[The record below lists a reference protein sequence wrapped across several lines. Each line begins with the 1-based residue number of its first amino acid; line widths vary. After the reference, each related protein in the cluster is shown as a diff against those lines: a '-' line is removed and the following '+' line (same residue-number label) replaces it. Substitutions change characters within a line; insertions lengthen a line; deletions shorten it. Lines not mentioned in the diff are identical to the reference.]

1 MDESALILS
10 REQFISQAAQKA
22 DEVYD
27 KYREQHPGQ
36 RCVGITRAGKP
47 CERFAIVGSNLC
59 QHHGGRLDKSMTLEG
74 ERPPKVRKR
83 KINITGRLN
92 EIRNLIGEDAQ
103 NILDSTEEIEILTA
117 RFQMLLEQSADLP
130 QMSKKVMDE
139 YDKWVDI
146 RQSGNKVRFAE
157 QTSRLGAAIE
167 SCRPGVGAMGEF
179 YLLTE
184 QLRRYKETE
193 IKRRIAMRQMLD
205 AGDAAKLIE
214 GTKSAF
220 EAALAE
226 IDDVELR
233 KQCKRAFVKQYRN
246 IFGVDAPVVK
256 PEPTSEQMRIGANPV
271 SGI

>member
-1 MDESALILS
+1 M
-10 REQFISQAAQKA
+10 
-22 DEVYD
+22 
-27 KYREQHPGQ
+27 
-36 RCVGITRAGKP
+36 
-47 CERFAIVGSNLC
+47 
-59 QHHGGRLDKSMTLEG
+59 KSLEAV
-74 ERPPKVRKR
+74 EPRKRKR
-83 KINITGRLN
+83 KINITGRLE
-92 EIRNLIGEDAQ
+92 EIRKIIGEDAQ

-130 QMSKKVMDE
+130 QMSKKVIEE

-167 SCRPGVGAMGEF
+167 SCRPGVGAMSEF
-179 YLLTE
+179 YVLTE

-220 EAALAE
+220 EAALAQ
-226 IDDVELR
+226 IDDIELR
-233 KQCKRAFVKQYRN
+233 RTCKRAFVKQYRA
-246 IFGVDAPVVK
+246 IFGVDAPVK
-256 PEPTSEQMRIGANPV
+256 PEPSTEQMRIGANPV